1 LLSILAVVVAV
12 FPAAQ
17 APAQVAENPPA
28 TSCSLAG
35 YGDSDATYPVGSQ
48 AGQYSTT
55 PDPTGDVDPHAQA
68 VKKHVSYGVQ
78 SRLTVRAIVVKG
90 CGVNDKPVALVK
102 NDHYLAQDAVQRR
115 IGQLLAA
122 RGSAVTYANT
132 LVSATHNHSSPY
144 QVTPSWG
151 VWLFQDSFDA
161 RAFEFFA
168 RRAADAIMEAEGNLQ
183 RARMGATVVHH
194 DILKSNIQR
203 YGTGHDGTP
212 VGYPQGFGDK
222 GVAVMRFDNAVTGAP
237 IGTWVNW
244 GEHPE
249 SLDGYDLITADYVGA
264 VERMVMRATGGG
276 MVFSQGDVGSSE
288 GPYDGDRD
296 QGTWLADGTR
306 RAFAH
311 MGYAQAERGAR
322 YLADSIL
329 QGYNEI
335 GAGGGISPY
344 ATDFAVGAYNGW
356 IPMPKSHPY
365 PSVGNCRGEP
375 TAEGD
380 PGAPAA
386 GLPDC
391 QRANDTDGLKE
402 VWPDPDPNNMLWQNL
417 KEHGLPL
424 PENYDAPSFGAV
436 EENLRIRL
444 QAVRVGDVILGSCSC
459 EAQVDLILNFE
470 SRADDT
476 VGNLHDGY
484 EWQCSRP
491 EQGTGDPTA
500 DHQWACVN
508 PDKPSSPWNL
518 TFSDYDYNRMLA
530 QVHNNAAGWDANDY
544 VPYANTE
551 PSTLS
556 QIKGNF
562 TWEELAGAGTQ
573 RPGETVLPTA
583 GYKLAVGLGHTGDY
597 SGYTVSYREYMNNDT
612 YRKALTCCGSHTA
625 DYMATNLVYMAQAL
639 KGGPDLLKANP
650 YFTVQAV
657 DETRQ
662 TVFTT
667 ALGQG
672 TGAAYDQWYAALP
685 ADANPGQALVQPKN
699 ITRFDAAQ
707 FSWSGGSSV
716 VDSPKV
722 VVQRCSTYPTPCAAD
737 SQDWVSYAEQLG
749 EVQMFLEYPDGVNGA
764 ADLTNTYTGRHQW
777 NWTANFEA
785 FDFGPRP
792 DIDPRGPQTPEGDYR
807 FVVHGNYRK
816 AVSGPGDVASR
827 DAVYDITSGTFTVSK
842 WQGIQVQDFRSEA
855 GGVSFAVAGPTS
867 PDKRET
873 FGPQPQI
880 LYPRTYLT
888 TKPAVIRFIKDD
900 NRKDVCKTCTF
911 RPWATGSEVASA
923 TVTVH
928 RADGS
933 VVTFPASRGDDG
945 RWHALINDFV
955 PGDTAFIAT
964 GGIVDTYGE
973 TNGQATEVVAPEA
986 VAPTAAGD
994 STTDVFGGLTKLI
1007 SAWAAKLR

>member
-1 LLSILAVVVAV
+1 MRIRTLSFFSAIAIATAL
-12 FPAAQ
+12 FPVAQ
-17 APAQVAENPPA
+17 APAQVADPTTS

-78 SRLTVRAIVVKG
+78 SRLNVRAIVVKG
-90 CGVNDKPVALVK
+90 CGANDKPVALVK
-102 NDHYLAQDAVQRR
+102 DDHYLSQDAVQRR
-115 IGQLLAA
+115 IGQILAA
-122 RGSAVTYANT
+122 RGSDVTYENL

-168 RRAADAIMEAEGNLQ
+168 RRAADAIIKAEGNLQ
-183 RARMGATVVHH
+183 PARMGATVVYH
-194 DILKSNIQR
+194 DIMKSNIQR
-203 YGTGHDGTP
+203 YGGGHDGTP
-212 VGYPQGFGDK
+212 VGYPQGFGDH
-222 GVAVMRFDNAVTGAP
+222 GVTVMRFDNAETGAP

-249 SLDGYDLITADYVGA
+249 SLDGYDIITADYVGA

-296 QGTWLADGTR
+296 QGTWLPDGTR

-311 MGYAQAERGAR
+311 MGYAQFERGAR

-329 QGYNEI
+329 DGYNEI
-335 GAGGGISPY
+335 GAGGGMSPY
-344 ATDFAVGAYNGW
+344 ATDFPVAAYNGW
-356 IPMPKSHPY
+356 VPMPKSHPY
-365 PSVGNCRGEP
+365 PGVSNCRSEP

-380 PGAPAA
+380 PGAPVL

-402 VWPDPDPNNMLWQNL
+402 IWPDPDPNNMLWENL
-417 KEHGLPL
+417 TEHGVPL

-459 EAQVDLILNFE
+459 EAQVDIIRNFE
-470 SRADDT
+470 SRADNI
-476 VGNLHDGY
+476 VGNFADGY

-491 EQGTGDPTA
+491 DQGTGDPKA
-500 DHQWACVN
+500 DHEWTCVN
-508 PDKPSSPWNL
+508 PDKPDQPWNL
-518 TFSDYDYNRMLA
+518 TFSDYDYAHMLA
-530 QVHNNAAGWDANDY
+530 QVHNNAAGWDAPEY
-544 VPYANTE
+544 VPYANAE
-551 PSTLS
+551 PDVLS

-562 TWEELAGAGTQ
+562 TWEELGGTMGTP
-573 RPGETVLPTA
+573 RPGATILPSE
-583 GYKLAVGLGHTGDY
+583 GYKIAVGLGHTGDY

-625 DYMATNLVYMAQAL
+625 DYMSTNLVYMAQAL
-639 KGGPDLLKANP
+639 KGGEDLVKANP
-650 YFTVQAV
+650 YNALAAV

-672 TGAAYDQWYAALP
+672 IGQAYDAWYKALP
-685 ADANPGQALVQPKN
+685 ADANPGNALTQPHN
-699 ITRFDAAQ
+699 ITRFDATQ
-707 FSWSGGSSV
+707 FSWTGGASV
-716 VDSPKV
+716 VDSPIV
-722 VVQRCSTYPTPCAAD
+722 EVQRKVGENWETYAD
-737 SQDWVSYAEQLG
+737 QTG

-764 ADLTNTYTGRHQW
+764 ADLTNTYTGKHQW

-785 FDFGPRP
+785 FDFGPRR
-792 DIDPRGPQTPEGDYR
+792 DIDPRGPQTPAGEYR
-807 FVVHGNYRK
+807 FVVSGKYRK
-816 AVSGPGDVASR
+816 AIAGPADVTSR
-827 DAVYDITSGTFTVSK
+827 DATYQVASEPFTVSPFT
-842 WQGIQVQDFRSEA
+842 GIKVADFRSDA
-855 GGVSFAVAGPTS
+855 DGVSFTVAGPTT

-888 TKPAVIRFIKDD
+888 PKPAIIRFIKDD

-911 RPWATGSEVASA
+911 RPWAVGSDVASA
-923 TVTVH
+923 TVTVL
-928 RADGS
+928 RADG
-933 VVTFPASRGDDG
+933 TIETAPATLSDDG
-945 RWHALINDFV
+945 RFHAAVALAD
-955 PGDTAFIAT
+955 GDEAYVAT

-973 TNGQATEVVAPEA
+973 TNGAPSEIASFTETGTTTAT
-986 VAPTAAGD
+986 TGD
-994 STTDVFGGLTKLI
+994 STVDIFGGLNDLL
-1007 SAWAAKLR
+1007 SAWGAKLR